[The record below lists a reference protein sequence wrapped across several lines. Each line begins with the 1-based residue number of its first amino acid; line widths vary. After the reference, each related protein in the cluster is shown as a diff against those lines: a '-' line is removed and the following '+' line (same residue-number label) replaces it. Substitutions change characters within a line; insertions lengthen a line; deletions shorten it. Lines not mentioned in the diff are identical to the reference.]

1 LTARK
6 QLGVRAEGEELALP
20 RQQESKLS
28 ALQYVRHPQI
38 LSGGQGDIDVTQDC
52 MFHYMWDDCREGDE
66 HGVRIASLIPKP
78 D

>member
-1 LTARK
+1 MTARK

-28 ALQYVRHPQI
+28 ALQLFVSQI
-38 LSGGQGDIDVTQDC
+38 LFGCQEDIDVTHDC
-52 MFHYMWDDCREGDE
+52 MFHYMWDECREGDE

>member
-38 LSGGQGDIDVTQDC
+38 LSGVKET
-52 MFHYMWDDCREGDE
+52 
-66 HGVRIASLIPKP
+66 LT
-78 D
+78 